1 MAVIEGGTSAALTD
15 VGSNTKAMR
24 IEALPTDVGS
34 LGAYQIVATSGTVA
48 AGLAAAAP
56 VFSFRWGDASRACLI
71 KRVSMVAKNAG
82 TAFTAGAQLHEL
94 LVARSFTASDTG
106 GTSVLPTGNS
116 QKKRTS
122 FGTTLVTDM
131 RIASTGTL
139 TAGTRTLDG
148 AAVGALRGL
157 VPATQTSYIMVGAS
171 SNHVPG
177 AATTAFVMDWADLY
191 VQDTGDEWPLVLVQ
205 NEGFIIR
212 STVPATGTWDFSIRV
227 QWTEVATT
235 AGFN

>member
-1 MAVIEGGTSAALTD
+1 MAVIEGGTSAALVDT
-15 VGSNTKAMR
+15 GSNTKALR
-24 IEALPTDVGS
+24 VETLPTDVGS

-56 VFSFRWGDASRACLI
+56 VFSFRWGDATRACLI
-71 KRVSMVAKNAG
+71 KRVAMVAKNGG
-82 TAFTAGAQLHEL
+82 TAFAAGAQLHEL
-94 LVARSFTASDTG
+94 VVARSFSASDTG

-122 FGTTLVTDM
+122 FGTTLATDM

-148 AAVGALRGL
+148 APVGILRGL
-157 VPATQTSYIMVGAS
+157 VPATSVSYVMVGAGN
-171 SNHVPG
+171 NHIPG
-177 AATTAFVMDWADLY
+177 AATTAFTMDFANLY
-191 VQDTGDEWPLVLVQ
+191 VQDSSDEWPLVLVQ

-212 STVPATGTWDFSIRV
+212 STVPATGTWDFSVLV
-227 QWTEVATT
+227 QWTELATT
-235 AGFN
+235 AGYN